1 MFFGKNKTSLKLAKQ
16 HPELLMGC
24 EYYIIESSNNPKKIK
39 VGSGISQLYLRSSD
53 GEEYLIEGNSTKIKD
68 LFIPSKTYES
78 MEGKLYKTTKPFGN
92 FFQFQ
97 MLKEIAPC
105 QYDEKIQLGNGISEH
120 YFIVKGS
127 NKIVKVYGNSSQ
139 IKNLIEEIHIP
150 NPIVKKESIT
160 LVPNPERVGVL

>member
-1 MFFGKNKTSLKLAKQ
+1 
-16 HPELLMGC
+16 
-24 EYYIIESSNNPKKIK
+24 
-39 VGSGISQLYLRSSD
+39 
-53 GEEYLIEGNSTKIKD
+53 
-68 LFIPSKTYES
+68 
-78 MEGKLYKTTKPFGN
+78 
-92 FFQFQ
+92 

-150 NPIVKKESIT
+150 NPIVKKEPIT